1 MRAVEQHRG
10 AAAGSDRPCVSRRIG
25 AVSEPGRRG
34 PTVPHRR
41 RRRCVRVLRVLVA
54 LTGVI
59 IVAVG
64 VVLAATPTVG
74 GAEARVRASASSHG
88 STDLGGRVPVAFAS
102 ALIATEDSRFFHHH
116 GIDVVGVARAAAGPF
131 SGGGDQGGS
140 TLDQQLAKQLYTSGR
155 RSVPDKVEQVALAIK
170 LDRTYSKQHI
180 LEMYAATVY
189 FGNGYYGLTA
199 AACGY
204 LGATPARLS
213 IAQSA
218 LLAGLP
224 QAPSAYDPITHLQL
238 ARERQRHVI
247 DRLGAVGA
255 LSPARA
261 RSVFAAPLHL
271 MTRPHPGT
279 CR

>member
-1 MRAVEQHRG
+1 MRAAEQHRG
-10 AAAGSDRPCVSRRIG
+10 AAAGSDRPCVSRPIEVDG
-25 AVSEPGRRG
+25 EPGRRG

-41 RRRCVRVLRVLVA
+41 RRWCVRVLRVLVA

-59 IVAVG
+59 IAAVG

-74 GAEARVRASASSHG
+74 DAEARVRAAASSHG
-88 STDLGGRVPVAFAS
+88 STDPGGRVPVAFAS

-116 GIDVVGVARAAAGPF
+116 GIDPVGVARAAAGPF

-140 TLDQQLAKQLYTSGR
+140 TLDQQLAKQLYGGR
-155 RSVPDKVEQVALAIK
+155 GSVLDKVEQVALAIK
-170 LDRTYSKQHI
+170 LDHTYSKQHI

-204 LGATPARLS
+204 FGATPARLTS
-213 IAQSA
+213 AQSA

-224 QAPSAYDPITHLQL
+224 QAPSAYDPITHLRL

-247 DRLGAVGA
+247 DRLVAVGA
-255 LSPARA
+255 FSPARG
-261 RSVFAAPLHL
+261 RSVVAAPLHL
-271 MTRPHPGT
+271 MTRPHPRT